1 MKKQSKPTDKNG
13 KPLKVGDKV
22 RFLDGSDVDHYQTGA
37 IEEIEKIIEGEENE
51 FITFGTGSYY
61 ISGLEVEK
69 VEDKNYN
76 ALYDFVD
83 QQMIEG
89 DEVAKKMIEEK
100 GYSLTYDELHNFVDE
115 KMIEGDEEAEKIL
128 AKVNQQTL
136 TNKTRERTIKT
147 KQLTAER
154 LLKFL
159 VELRKNGHDL
169 SKIKVNHRADRDADV
184 EVVDDVE
191 EDLFDS
197 ETNSVLESIVI
208 INDAREI

>member
-1 MKKQSKPTDKNG
+1 
-13 KPLKVGDKV
+13 
-22 RFLDGSDVDHYQTGA
+22 
-37 IEEIEKIIEGEENE
+37 
-51 FITFGTGSYY
+51 
-61 ISGLEVEK
+61 

-136 TNKTRERTIKT
+136 TNKTRERTIKM
-147 KQLTAER
+147 KQLTAKK
-154 LLKFL
+154 LLDFL
-159 VELRKNGHDL
+159 LELQKQGNDL

>member
-1 MKKQSKPTDKNG
+1 M
-13 KPLKVGDKV
+13 
-22 RFLDGSDVDHYQTGA
+22 
-37 IEEIEKIIEGEENE
+37 
-51 FITFGTGSYY
+51 
-61 ISGLEVEK
+61 
-69 VEDKNYN
+69 EDKNYN

-197 ETNSVLESIVI
+197 KTNSVLESIVI